1 MQCERN
7 HIVTANEWAEWANTY
22 RMQFAYGEGRTGRK
36 RWEVTV
42 GGRHIVT
49 VGAAIV
55 YDGNYPDL
63 AREAYN
69 EN

>member
-1 MQCERN
+1 MNYMRN
-7 HIVTANEWAEWANTY
+7 HQVTANEWTEWRDTF
-22 RMQFAYGEGRTGRK
+22 RVQFASGPGRTGRK
-36 RWEVTV
+36 HWDVTID
-42 GGRHIVT
+42 GRHLVT

-55 YDGNYPDL
+55 YDGTSPEL